1 MPLRSRSGMTLLELL
16 VGLTITGMAL
26 AAGYGALA
34 TTLDQRERMVRATA
48 GVEAS
53 ARVRRTLVS
62 WIAGAR
68 LEPDA
73 SGPEFQGID
82 AEEGAWPDDELT
94 FLTSAS
100 TPLGPAR
107 TVVRLSIDRDERTPE
122 RGLVADLQEWR
133 GPRAQRVE
141 LVPHARGLQVRF
153 LSGTHR
159 EQSWIDS
166 WISTS
171 ILPAGLDLRLQA
183 EEPDSVAPLLRL
195 PVVVPLGGAR

>member
-1 MPLRSRSGMTLLELL
+1 MLRSRAGMTLLELL

-34 TTLDQRERMVRATA
+34 TTLDQRERAVRATE
-48 GVEAS
+48 GVEAA
-53 ARVRRTLVS
+53 ARVRRTLIAWV
-62 WIAGAR
+62 AGAR

-82 AEEGAWPDDELT
+82 AEEGAWPDDELS

-107 TVVRLSIDRDERTPE
+107 TVVRLGIDHDPRTPE
-122 RGLVADLQEWR
+122 RGLVADLREWR
-133 GPRAQRVE
+133 GTRAQRVE
-141 LVPHARGLQVRF
+141 LIPQARGLELRF

-159 EQSWIDS
+159 EQSWLDS

-171 ILPAGLDLRLQA
+171 ILPAGVELRVRA
-183 EEPDSVAPLLRL
+183 EEPDSVPPLLRL